1 MVESERAKL
10 GTGVRFSPAAL
21 GVCNVPIFARWS
33 RQPVSQTGN
42 AGSNPA
48 GDAGPICRPV
58 VHFGGPRLG
67 DRACQRS
74 STAAPSRAASCPC
87 SRGTRLK
94 HTKLEAQVRLLAGAP
109 QEGTVPS
116 EAHNLGAV
124 GSIPAPASRGASRRA
139 AALIRLSLEVRF
151 LPSRLIWVWLNLA
164 EHRFRAPA
172 IGGSNPPTQTILA
185 VHSLGVAQSGRA
197 PVRGTGDWGFESLH
211 PDLWISRSGLDGTV
225 T

>member
-1 MVESERAKL
+1 MMSPSLLDGPGSQYLKLETRVRIPL
-10 GTGVRFSPAAL
+10 GTPGRFADLWFTSGDHASGGV
-21 GVCNVPIFARWS
+21 
-33 RQPVSQTGN
+33 
-42 AGSNPA
+42 
-48 GDAGPICRPV
+48 
-58 VHFGGPRLG
+58 
-67 DRACQRS
+67 
-74 STAAPSRAASCPC
+74 CPC

-172 IGGSNPPTQTILA
+172 IGGSNPPTQTDLA